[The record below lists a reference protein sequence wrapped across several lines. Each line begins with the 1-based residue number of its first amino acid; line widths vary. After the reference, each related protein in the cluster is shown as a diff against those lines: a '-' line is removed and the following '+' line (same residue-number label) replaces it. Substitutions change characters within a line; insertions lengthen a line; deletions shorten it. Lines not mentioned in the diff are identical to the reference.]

1 MVLADI
7 CGNRTKCELE
17 GALKEMLRQK
27 PLDQIRVRELTELCG
42 IRRQSFYYHFTDIY
56 ELFSWS
62 IQQERTALCRRQE
75 DCLTWQQALRDLLE
89 HAERNRAYYQ
99 AVLKNQ
105 GRTGLRDLLQAAVS
119 QLLEKTL
126 AYYRKRCGA
135 PPDEAEEQAQLACW
149 ETILLALLEGWLC
162 GDLEQT
168 PEEVIAL
175 MEKSVQQS
183 AVGAAW
189 QNLPHWGDRNKK

>member
-7 CGNRTKCELE
+7 YGNRTKCELE
-17 GALKEMLRQK
+17 SALKELLRHK

-75 DCLTWQQALRDLLE
+75 GCLTWQQALRDLLE

-99 AVLKNQ
+99 AVLKNR
-105 GRTGLRDLLQAAVS
+105 GRPGLRELFQAAVS
-119 QLLEKTL
+119 QLLGKTL
-126 AYYRKRCGA
+126 TYYQRRCGT
-135 PPDEAEEQAQLACW
+135 PPDEAAEQAQFACW

-162 GDLEQT
+162 GDLEQA

-175 MEKSVQQS
+175 MEKVVQQS
-183 AVGAAW
+183 TVGAAW
-189 QNLPHWGDRNKK
+189 QNLPQWRD